1 MPLPHTLTEAERDP
15 AVKAVLDALSDSE
28 MREIIVEAAARALN
42 NGNTTLT
49 PKEAAKALGCGERF
63 LLDGCNK
70 YGFPYIGLGKAKRF
84 GPQEL
89 RAIQDM
95 CRVPAQPSRLAKARS
110 AARRKK

>member
-1 MPLPHTLTEAERDP
+1 MP
-15 AVKAVLDALSDSE
+15 VKAAIASLSE
-28 MREIIVEAAARALN
+28 RELRDILVEAATQAFNR
-42 NGNTTLT
+42 GDVTLT

-89 RAIQDM
+89 RQIQDM
-95 CRVPAQPSRLAKARS
+95 CRVSAKPARLAH
-110 AARRKK
+110 ARRARKAG